1 MHRIRNTVLLLAVV
15 LFLIPGVC
23 PAGQVEPAQSDFYQ
37 LESLTVTAGKTEED
51 VQKIP
56 VSATVVSGSQIEDA
70 NIANTSELTRFAPN
84 VYFKKSTSENVISM
98 RGVTSFDTS
107 VYSPT
112 AVYVDDVM
120 LPLHYAHFIDLMDIE
135 RVEVLRGPQGSL
147 YGGNSLAGVI
157 NVITRRPDNE
167 KRLRLSGDL
176 GSYTGADDNP
186 LEYNL
191 GLSASGPIVSD
202 RLYLGVAGNL
212 NKGDGFMTNLF
223 FDDDSAGEIDR
234 KNGRIS
240 LRWTPDARFDIS
252 LTGDFLDNDDR
263 ISVYRF
269 DSGPYH
275 MDRFTVNH
283 DTDDYQ
289 KETGNSQN
297 LRVAYQGEALQFL
310 SVTGLRDYKNENYQ
324 DYDCTADPF
333 NDWGKTI
340 SHYDDKFYSQEF
352 RVSSRENDTP
362 FKWLAGAFGFLEE
375 TDISQKTDMIYQNAL
390 TTIDTTGYA
399 AFGEAT
405 LTFFKRL
412 HLTAGL
418 RYDVREMEGRKTDYG
433 VSIYQDL
440 DNEEFL
446 PKFSVGY
453 DLADSAFGYLT
464 VSKGY
469 LAGGYNYSLATDS
482 ASFAYDPEYT
492 WNYEAGLKTQWLDN
506 RLQANL
512 AFFYIDMTDKQ
523 VYELTGHGSPTSKVD
538 NAAEAHSK
546 GVELEIQAR
555 PARGWDLAVAWG
567 YTEAKYDDWIATEW
581 NSSYTALTRTDYSD
595 KKLPNVPAYTGHAGV
610 QYRHPDGL
618 FVRGDASFIGPLYA
632 DHQNNFEED
641 AYCLIDLQLGYECER
656 FDVVLYGKNVF
667 DTDYNTIAYDWS
679 GVKMVED
686 GDPAMFGIRVVY
698 RF

>member
-1 MHRIRNTVLLLAVV
+1 MHRMRKIVLLLAVLSFPV
-15 LFLIPGVC
+15 PGLC
-23 PAGQVEPAQSDFYQ
+23 FAQEGVSRASGEYQ
-37 LESLTVTAGKTEED
+37 LAPLTVTVRKTEED
-51 VQKIP
+51 VQKVP
-56 VSATVVSGSQIEDA
+56 VSTTVVSGAMLEDA
-70 NIANTSELTRFAPN
+70 DIGDTNELTRFAPN

-120 LPLHYAHFIDLMDIE
+120 LPLHYAHLADLMDIE
-135 RVEVLRGPQGSL
+135 RVEILRGPQGSL

-157 NVITRRPDNE
+157 NIVTRKPDNE
-167 KRLRLSGDL
+167 KRIKVVGDI
-176 GSYTGADDNP
+176 GGYTGVDANP
-186 LEYNL
+186 LEYTI
-191 GLSASGPIVSD
+191 GFGASGPVVSD

-212 NKGDGFMTNLF
+212 KRGDGFRTNLF
-223 FDDDSAGEIDR
+223 FNDDSAGEIDR
-234 KNGRIS
+234 GNGRFS

-252 LTGDFLDNDDR
+252 LTGDFLNNDDR

-269 DSGPYH
+269 DNGAYH
-275 MDRFTVNH
+275 TDRFAVSH

-297 LRVAYQGEALQFL
+297 LRVAYRGESVEFL
-310 SVTGLRDYKNENYQ
+310 SVTGLRDYRNKNLQ

-333 NDWGKTI
+333 NDWGKTL

-352 RVSSRENDTP
+352 RVSSREKDAP
-362 FKWLAGAFGFLEE
+362 LKWLAGAFGFREE
-375 TDISQKTDMIYQNAL
+375 TDISQRTDAIFQDAMTA
-390 TTIDTTGYA
+390 IDAAGYA
-399 AFGEAT
+399 VFGETT
-405 LTFFKRL
+405 LTLFKRL

-418 RYDVREMEGRKTDYG
+418 RYDVREMEGRKTDFG
-433 VSIYQDL
+433 VSISQDL
-440 DNEEFL
+440 DNEEVL

-469 LAGGYNYSLATDS
+469 LAGGYNYSLATDT

-492 WNYEAGLKTQWLDN
+492 WNYEAGIKTQWLDN

-523 VYELTGHGSPTSKVD
+523 VYEMAGGAAPTTRVD
-538 NAAEAHSK
+538 NAAEAHSR
-546 GVELEIQAR
+546 GVELEVQAR
-555 PARGWDLAVAWG
+555 PARGWDLAVSWG
-567 YTEAKYDDWIATEW
+567 CTDAEYDDWTATEW
-581 NSSYTALTRTDYSD
+581 NSNSTALTRTDYSG

-632 DHQNNFEED
+632 DHHNNFEED
-641 AYCLIDLQLGYECER
+641 DYCLIDLQLGYEWER

-667 DTDYNTIAYDWS
+667 DTAYNTIAYDWS
-679 GVKMVED
+679 GCSLIQKRDSCV
-686 GDPAMFGIRVVY
+686 
-698 RF
+698 